1 MSLRLRL
8 ALAVVLASGPAILV
22 LLWLRGE
29 VERRSAELALR
40 DFVVGRMED
49 EWRSVCERDPEDF
62 SQETIAPRVKVRVF
76 GHGPAGPPPELH
88 VQHAF
93 GEPFPLKDG
102 PGPIAFGGPP
112 FGLVELYAYAPGFR
126 SKNVRARPFPP
137 ELESGLDGRDVAS
150 RMVRV
155 EGRPAIEAGL
165 RMPWTS
171 GPCTVVLARRFV
183 PGAGQFRDQ
192 LVLSGLALG
201 AAILCA
207 VLLAAG
213 PIVRRLRRLAS
224 AVTTS
229 AGARYETPVP
239 VEGGDEIAEVARAF
253 NAAGAEV
260 RSQIVA
266 LERREH
272 ALRAFVANTT
282 HDVAVPLTVLQTHL
296 AGLRDQDPSRPVER
310 AVVTDALEEVHYI
323 ASLLHNLGAAA
334 KLEAP
339 EPELQRDPVD
349 LNALVERAVGR
360 HRPIARPRTIELDFA
375 VPERPVSVLGDVTLI
390 EQAVGNAIHNA
401 VRYNRPG
408 GHVAVLLEEVG
419 EGFSLRVIDDG
430 PGLTDAEMASLT
442 APETAR
448 EAQAR
453 PRAQGG
459 SGLGLRIARDV
470 ARRHGFT
477 LELRR
482 SEHGGLEVAFT
493 GATAPGAIDQGA

>member
-49 EWRSVCERDPEDF
+49 EWRSVCEGDPEDF
-62 SQETIAPRVKVRVF
+62 SQETIAPRVQVRVF
-76 GHGPAGPPPELH
+76 GHGPPGPPPELRL
-88 VQHAF
+88 QARAF
-93 GEPFPLKDG
+93 GEPFPPKGG
-102 PGPIAFGGPP
+102 PGPIAFGGAP
-112 FGLVELYAYAPGFR
+112 FGLVELYAYDPGFR
-126 SKNVRARPFPP
+126 SKNARARPFPP
-137 ELESGLDGRDVAS
+137 ELATELDGRDVAS

-201 AAILCA
+201 GAILCA

-224 AVTTS
+224 AVTSS
-229 AGARYETPVP
+229 AGARYETAVP

-296 AGLRDQDPSRPVER
+296 AALRDQDPSHPVDR
-310 AVVTDALEEVHYI
+310 AVVTDALEEAHYI

-360 HRPIARPRTIELDFA
+360 HRPIARPRSVELDFA

-408 GHVAVLLEEVG
+408 GHVAVLLEETPA
-419 EGFSLRVIDDG
+419 GFSLRVIDDG
-430 PGLTDAEMASLT
+430 PGLTEAEIASLL
-442 APETAR
+442 ADDAR
-448 EAQAR
+448 LAQAR

-459 SGLGLRIARDV
+459 SGLGVRIARDV
-470 ARRHGFT
+470 SRRHGFA

-493 GATAPGAIDQGA
+493 GPAAPGAIDQGA